1 MSKVKKIQ
9 LVCFNI
15 LKIALFCVFMAFWVY
30 QFKTPLSDLSANTPF
45 TFLFYPVFFLFLFFC
60 RTMGCLV
67 FMPKNTLKTIV
78 YQRML
83 FLAFPQLLSRIF
95 SKDVF
100 KHLLSCLFLF
110 ASELLLRLLSISI
123 FLKIITFSIPFLNF
137 TTPLKVVSGNIM
149 LAISAYLIMEF
160 PFYLVFYKFS
170 LKNHSNRLYEY
181 HFGMKLSVFVLLLSV
196 FYFLLTPLIDGFSP
210 VSKEITRFCALTAL
224 GGCVWY
230 LAYRKNTATD
240 FVLSRIKRIKHKNTS
255 CKKDNLPAD
264 EKSS

>member
-60 RTMGCLV
+60 RTMGCLI

-83 FLAFPQLLSRIF
+83 FLAFPQLLNRIF

-110 ASELLLRLLSISI
+110 ASELLLRLLSILL
-123 FLKIITFSIPFLNF
+123 FLKTITFFTPFLNF
-137 TTPLKVVSGNIM
+137 TTPLKAVSGNIM